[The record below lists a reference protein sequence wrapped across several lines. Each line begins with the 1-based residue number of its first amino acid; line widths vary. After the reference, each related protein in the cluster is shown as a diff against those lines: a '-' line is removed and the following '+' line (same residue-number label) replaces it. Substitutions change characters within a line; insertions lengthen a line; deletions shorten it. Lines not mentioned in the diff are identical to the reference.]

1 MLSTDDDEGVVLRR
15 RANIRVG
22 KGRAVGTLFVTTSRL
37 AFRPMR
43 GTRRVDI
50 RLDGIESVETSGIL
64 FKKLRVCTADA
75 TYTMFMK
82 GAADVASLVRTLM
95 DIPATGQ

>member
-37 AFRPMR
+37 AFRPLR
-43 GTRRVDI
+43 AGRQVDI
-50 RLDGIESVETSGIL
+50 YLDDIESVGTSGIL
-64 FKKLRVCTADA
+64 FKKMRVCTADT
-75 TYTMFMK
+75 TYIVFTK
-82 GAADVASLVRTLM
+82 KAADVVNLVRALV
-95 DIPATGQ
+95 DIPATGR